1 MPERIVTKAVDF
13 KVNGNSCNGY
23 LAHPDGDGKYPVV
36 VVIQEWWGLDN
47 HIKDI
52 TERLARLGFAAIAP
66 DLYHGQVTAE
76 PDEARKLAMALEYET
91 ASKEIDAAADWL
103 LAQDMSSGSKFGCIG
118 FCMGGGL
125 VLTTAIRNARIGAAV
140 VYYGGLP
147 NPPENL
153 KGIQSP
159 VLGFF
164 GEDESERATQLEQ
177 IISSSD
183 KPVEVHIYEGASH
196 GFYNDS
202 NPRGFN
208 LTASYDAWPRTV
220 RFLSDNLSC

>member
-1 MPERIVTKAVDF
+1 M
-13 KVNGNSCNGY
+13 
-23 LAHPDGDGKYPVV
+23 
-36 VVIQEWWGLDN
+36 
-47 HIKDI
+47 
-52 TERLARLGFAAIAP
+52 
-66 DLYHGQVTAE
+66 
-76 PDEARKLAMALEYET
+76 
-91 ASKEIDAAADWL
+91 
-103 LAQDMSSGSKFGCIG
+103 
-118 FCMGGGL
+118 
-125 VLTTAIRNARIGAAV
+125 

-208 LTASYDAWPRTV
+208 FFPPDLIQKVSTCWLNLDWIVSKYLQV
-220 RFLSDNLSC
+220 RSPTCLICVTWGNMANQ